1 MPKLPKWPPWVKPL
15 TAVSTPA
22 ASRLEGSER
31 RPAPKAEFLG
41 PADPKETLSVTNR
54 WPPPLAR
61 ASRSRATG
69 GAAVAL
75 KARAARAA
83 LAIIKSRAQTFA
95 RIPALL
101 DNIEPELS
109 ILTPRQMAARAAQ
122 LFRNELAMPRGFGGE
137 VPAMNLKAAA
147 WYGRYLRAKES
158 QLRRRRAQ

>member
-54 WPPPLAR
+54 WPPTLAR
-61 ASRSRATG
+61 ASRSRAMG
-69 GAAVAL
+69 SAAVAL
-75 KARAARAA
+75 KARTA